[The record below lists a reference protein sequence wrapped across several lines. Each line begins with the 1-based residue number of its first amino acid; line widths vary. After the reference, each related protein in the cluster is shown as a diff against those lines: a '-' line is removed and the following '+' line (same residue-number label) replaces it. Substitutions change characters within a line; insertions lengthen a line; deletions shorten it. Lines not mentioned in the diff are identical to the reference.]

1 MPENAKSPSE
11 PSMEEIIASISRIIT
26 DEKTSV
32 EPVRPVPGEK
42 SEILELTEVVDE
54 DGSVRRVAPEAGSSE
69 RRPTGSAAAVDPAA
83 ANATARSG
91 PGPHVPRPRLSRGS
105 NSAANAFCRQRRRE
119 PLRPRSPSSAHYRE
133 SDAGRASFR
142 LEVSTAHSKTS
153 CAICC
158 GRCYRLGSTKIS
170 PGSSSGW
177 SEKRSPASLV
187 RQGCADPSRGP
198 VTGSAFCGQGCD
210 RLLDADN

>member
-69 RRPTGSAAAVDPAA
+69 RRPTGSSAGADPAA

-91 PGPHVPRPRLSRGS
+91 PGGLPPDAEIEPRLELGRERILS
-105 NSAANAFCRQRRRE
+105 SATSGAAAAAFAQLGALPRERRRE
-119 PLRPRSPSSAHYRE
+119 GELPLGGVDRTLEDIVRDMLRPLLQTWL
-133 SDAGRASFR
+133 DDN
-142 LEVSTAHSKTS
+142 L
-153 CAICC
+153 
-158 GRCYRLGSTKIS
+158 
-170 PGSSSGW
+170 PGIV
-177 SEKRSPASLV
+177 ERLV
-187 RQGCADPSRGP
+187 REEIARVVGEAGLR
-198 VTGSAFCGQGCD
+198 
-210 RLLDADN
+210 